1 MCRVSQRK
9 LAQKRKKLIMVRYKQ
24 SARRSTSASAA
35 GGESSFVVGRSRGS
49 GTVRRRRPGDTEV
62 TRKKR
67 RMRPGKEKLFY
78 L

>member
-1 MCRVSQRK
+1 
-9 LAQKRKKLIMVRYKQ
+9 MVRYKQ

-78 L
+78 YI